1 MINKNPLDSGNVV
14 GAVFLDLKKAF
25 DTLNHNILVSKL
37 SPFNLS
43 KNIVN
48 LFKFYLRNR
57 EQCVKVDRQT
67 SSFLKNTMG
76 IPQGSILGPLL
87 FSLFINDMPKTC
99 PDNGIQL
106 YADDAVIYAP
116 AKSPS
121 KAAEILTDHM
131 YGVHQWLER
140 NHLVLNLNK
149 TVSMCFSIRK
159 RCQLERFCVKIK
171 AQEIQ
176 EVNEFKF
183 LGVILDPQ
191 LRFEKHVKKIS
202 K

>member
-1 MINKNPLDSGNVV
+1 
-14 GAVFLDLKKAF
+14 
-25 DTLNHNILVSKL
+25 
-37 SPFNLS
+37 
-43 KNIVN
+43 
-48 LFKFYLRNR
+48 
-57 EQCVKVDRQT
+57 
-67 SSFLKNTMG
+67 
-76 IPQGSILGPLL
+76 
-87 FSLFINDMPKTC
+87 MPKTC

-191 LRFEKHVKKIS
+191 LRFDKHVKKIAKS
-202 K
+202 VKSNLNCFKLIRQHIPTQAAQIFMHSMIFSHFSYCVTVWVYSTV